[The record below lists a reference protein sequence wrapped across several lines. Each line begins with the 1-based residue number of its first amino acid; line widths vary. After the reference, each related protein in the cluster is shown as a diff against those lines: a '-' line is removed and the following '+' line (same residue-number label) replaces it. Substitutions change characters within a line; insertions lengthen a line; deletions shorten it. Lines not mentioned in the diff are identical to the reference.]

1 MLLSRPSEVSP
12 RMFESDFIDQ
22 FSRTPWLLVPAI
34 HLPIVGGV
42 LWYTASVGIPL
53 LTTAVAFVIGAVLWT
68 LTEYWLHRTLFH
80 WTPDTSWGPKFHFYS
95 HGVHHKWHQDP
106 YRLVMP
112 PPISLTLAVVFYGMF
127 AGAGALGALAG
138 FDGAWHF
145 GGFAGFVVGYV
156 TYDCMHYILHHWRP
170 RTAWMKKL
178 RAHHM
183 SHHHNPAYAE
193 KKFGVSTTVWD
204 HVFGT
209 M

>member
-1 MLLSRPSEVSP
+1 MLLSRPSEESP

-34 HLPIVGGV
+34 HFPIVGAILWHAATLGV
-42 LWYTASVGIPL
+42 PV
-53 LTTAVAFVIGAVLWT
+53 LTTSLAFVVGAVLWT

-95 HGVHHKWHQDP
+95 HGVHHKWHQDRF
-106 YRLVMP
+106 RLVMP
-112 PPISLTLAVVFYGMF
+112 PPISLFLALVFYGLF
-127 AGAGALGALAG
+127 KGAAALGALAG
-138 FDGAWHF
+138 FGTGWHW

-156 TYDCMHYILHHWRP
+156 VYDCMHYILHHWRP
-170 RTAWMKKL
+170 RTLWMKKL

-183 SHHHNPAYAE
+183 AHHHNPAYAE
-193 KKFGVSTTVWD
+193 KKFGVSNTLWD